1 MSDKLTDKE
10 LDLLEEFLK
19 ASADLFKSE
28 PQQITGEEMDFIDA
42 AYNEMGEIPVEYQD
56 KIGIKD
62 VVVHDVLEKTI
73 VDKDGKAHGVHK
85 YVPEGKTVQ
94 VFYDKEA
101 EAWLEESNRLKD
113 KYHDVIEKAIRFVLK
128 QSSQFSNTNDVGEL
142 LQELIQKYGDMAE
155 EDKRQLTSIIPVKHN
170 LAVNKLANKITEP
183 HIAAIGKSVS
193 LDVGKNCK
201 RKTISTFIL
210 DYSGNV
216 TINRNQ
222 PVGEY
227 DMAIITAASD
237 LWDYGDESHIFTPAI
252 LFRAMVNATET
263 ETPSPTQ
270 IAEVTE
276 NLEKLSCTRI
286 TIDCSEELKKHNR
299 KLNGYPITGGRIT
312 TALLDLDKIEIEAG
326 GNTVTAFKMNRKPFL
341 HSYAEAVK
349 QIETV
354 PAELLDI
361 RDGTGAKVSNSKR
374 RIAIKNYLMR
384 HIIIMKRKGKG
395 NNILYDNMLTSIEY
409 NKVFSKDD
417 RKKIREYIYIVL
429 DYWKSK
435 RFIKSYDDVKQ
446 GRSFT
451 GINVQV

>member
-1 MSDKLTDKE
+1 
-10 LDLLEEFLK
+10 
-19 ASADLFKSE
+19 
-28 PQQITGEEMDFIDA
+28 
-42 AYNEMGEIPVEYQD
+42 
-56 KIGIKD
+56 
-62 VVVHDVLEKTI
+62 
-73 VDKDGKAHGVHK
+73 
-85 YVPEGKTVQ
+85 
-94 VFYDKEA
+94 
-101 EAWLEESNRLKD
+101 
-113 KYHDVIEKAIRFVLK
+113 
-128 QSSQFSNTNDVGEL
+128 
-142 LQELIQKYGDMAE
+142 
-155 EDKRQLTSIIPVKHN
+155 
-170 LAVNKLANKITEP
+170 
-183 HIAAIGKSVS
+183 
-193 LDVGKNCK
+193 
-201 RKTISTFIL
+201 
-210 DYSGNV
+210 
-216 TINRNQ
+216 
-222 PVGEY
+222 
-227 DMAIITAASD
+227 MAIITAASD
-237 LWDYGDESHIFTPAI
+237 LWDYGDESHVFTPAI

-286 TIDCSEELKKHNR
+286 TIDCSEELTKHKC
-299 KLNGYPITGGRIT
+299 KLNGYQITGGRIT

-361 RDGTGAKVSNSKR
+361 RDSTGAKVSNSKR

-384 HIIIMKRKGKG
+384 HIIIMRRKGKG
-395 NNILYDNMLTSIEY
+395 NNILYENLLTSIEY
-409 NKVFSKDD
+409 GREFTKKD
-417 RKKIREYIYIVL
+417 RLKIREYIYIVL